1 MFIVIELQA
10 NGDAPLGNIVTP
22 CDTWEQAQ
30 ATYHQ
35 ILAAAA
41 ISKVPKHSATILRD
55 DGFQLEYVCYEHPS
69 NDA

>member
-1 MFIVIELQA
+1 MFIVIEIQA
-10 NGDAPLGNIVTP
+10 NDDGPIGNIVTP

-41 ISKVPKHSATILRD
+41 VSAVKKHSATILRD
-55 DGFQLEYVCYEHPS
+55 DGFQLEYTSYEHPS
-69 NDA
+69 NAI

>member
-10 NGDAPLGNIVTP
+10 NGDGPLGNIVTP

-35 ILAAAA
+35 TLAAAA
-41 ISKVPKHSATILRD
+41 ISAVPKHSATILRD
-55 DGFQLEYVCYEHPS
+55 DGFQLEYMSYEHPV
-69 NDA
+69 N